1 MAIQGTRKETGY
13 ATGVI
18 NSVVQDKNL
27 QVVNI
32 AGAKERER
40 RLERLAKARSGKVKL
55 KLFHLPCFFS
65 Q

>member
-1 MAIQGTRKETGY
+1 MAIQGTGKETGY
-13 ATGVI
+13 GTGVI

-40 RLERLAKARSGKVKL
+40 RLERLAKARSGKAKL